1 MFIDETEITVSSG
14 RGGDG
19 LVSFRREKFV
29 PRGGPDG
36 GDGGNGGD
44 IVLRS
49 SVHLNTLAGLQHRRH
64 YRGGNGQP
72 GGANNRTGRN
82 GESLLIEVP
91 VGTLVRDR
99 ERGHVLRDLS
109 KPGVEFVVVSG
120 GRGGKGN
127 KHFAHSTNQ
136 TPRRSTQGQ
145 PGQVRELRLELRLV
159 ADVGL
164 VGLPNAGKS
173 TFLSRVSAAR
183 PKVADY
189 PFTTLQPLL
198 GIVHRDHFG
207 MVIADL
213 PGLIEG
219 AHQGAGLGDRF
230 LRHVART
237 RVLLQ
242 LVDASE
248 GAEAAIAAYHTV
260 RSELALSGLALED
273 KPVIVALSRADT
285 VEDPAAVARTLERA
299 CGMPICVLSAHT
311 GLGVAEVLGRRARL
325 LEDVPRQAAPPAAAS
340 EIVVEPEPAVV
351 PPEGGA
357 LPVRTMRRPATEA
370 AAARPAKPRRSN
382 KPIAVRGMKASAEPA
397 SSVNRA
403 KRAATGSPART
414 NAAAGRATGGKK
426 PAARSADAATP
437 AAKRKASKGGAVGA
451 SLDGRSKKPVK
462 RAVNSGIRKTTKR
475 RTTPPAS
482 PATGPRGK
490 APGSRSRHKAR

>member
-311 GLGVAEVLGRRARL
+311 GLGVAEVLGRLARGGIRDRRRAGAGRCAARRRSPPRQDDAPASDGSRGSTACEAAPLEQADRRARHEGERRAGQQRESREARSDREPGPDERCGGTRHGREEAGGTIGRRSHTRSEAEGIQGRRRGRL
-325 LEDVPRQAAPPAAAS
+325 AGWAIQEARQAGCEQRHSQDDETPDDATGKS
-340 EIVVEPEPAVV
+340 
-351 PPEGGA
+351 GD
-357 LPVRTMRRPATEA
+357 RPA
-370 AAARPAKPRRSN
+370 RQ
-382 KPIAVRGMKASAEPA
+382 G
-397 SSVNRA
+397 
-403 KRAATGSPART
+403 
-414 NAAAGRATGGKK
+414 AGIQVPTQG
-426 PAARSADAATP
+426 P
-437 AAKRKASKGGAVGA
+437 
-451 SLDGRSKKPVK
+451 LD
-462 RAVNSGIRKTTKR
+462 
-475 RTTPPAS
+475 
-482 PATGPRGK
+482 
-490 APGSRSRHKAR
+490 